1 VAKLQIALVLE
12 KIMHNT
18 IPELEIEDRQGT
30 SPTPT
35 QNLSMQSL
43 ETMVGEIA
51 TTNIPV
57 LLVGESGTGKDVYA
71 HLIHR
76 LSAEKPGKWKKISCA
91 TAEPK
96 SLHIDLQEIS
106 KSPAGGFGT
115 PHLFLDGI
123 DELDHPCQKLLL
135 SLMPDGELLGDEGKL
150 RARVISS
157 ATRHP
162 EKEVAAGRFRREL
175 YFRINGVCM
184 QMPALRE
191 RKEDI
196 PQLLNYFL
204 KKHADDLKKKIPE
217 LNSETTELLQAY
229 PWPGNIRELE
239 NVARKMVVLGNPE
252 MAIHDLR
259 GDKNIAV
266 HYERISS
273 LKIESRAASRLR
285 ERELI
290 LQALQRTKWNRKRAA
305 LELQISYKSLLYKIK
320 QIETPSVGKED

>member
-1 VAKLQIALVLE
+1 MQNA
-12 KIMHNT
+12 
-18 IPELEIEDRQGT
+18 IPWLDVEDR
-30 SPTPT
+30 PTNPPPT
-35 QNLSMQSL
+35 QNASVQSL
-43 ETMVGEIA
+43 EAMMGEIA
-51 TTNIPV
+51 ITNIPV

-76 LSAEKPGKWKKISCA
+76 LSAEKPGKWKKITCT

-96 SLHIDLQEIS
+96 RLESELQEIS
-106 KSPAGGFGT
+106 QLPADFGT
-115 PHLFLDGI
+115 PHLFFDGI
-123 DELDHPCQKLLL
+123 DELDHACQKILLP
-135 SLMPDGELLGDEGKL
+135 LMPDGEIRWGEAKL

-157 ATRHP
+157 ANQHP

-175 YFRINGVCM
+175 YFRINGVCL
-184 QMPALRE
+184 QIPALRE

-196 PQLLNYFL
+196 PALLNYFL
-204 KKHADDLKKKIPE
+204 QKHADDLKKKIPD

-252 MAIHDLR
+252 LAIHDLR
-259 GDKNIAV
+259 TARSDENIALRF
-266 HYERISS
+266 EKISS

-305 LELQISYKSLLYKIK
+305 QELQISYKSLLYKIK
-320 QIETPSVGKED
+320 QIETPSVAKD

>member
-1 VAKLQIALVLE
+1 MQSSITLLDA
-12 KIMHNT
+12 
-18 IPELEIEDRQGT
+18 EDR
-30 SPTPT
+30 SATPFRT
-35 QNLSMQSL
+35 QDPNMRSIES
-43 ETMVGEIA
+43 MVGEIA
-51 TTNIPV
+51 ATNIPV

-76 LSAEKPGKWKKISCA
+76 LSAEKPGKWKKITCA

-96 SLHIDLQEIS
+96 RLQSELQEIS
-106 KSPAGGFGT
+106 KAAVPGLGM
-115 PHLFLDGI
+115 PHVFLDGI
-123 DELDHPCQKLLL
+123 DELEPSCQKLLH
-135 SLMPDGELLGDEGKL
+135 SLIPDGELRGDEAEL
-150 RARVISS
+150 RARIISS

-175 YFRINGVCM
+175 YFRINGVCI

-196 PQLLNYFL
+196 PQLLGYFL
-204 KKHADDLKKKIPE
+204 KKHADDLKKNNPE
-217 LNSETTELLQAY
+217 LNAETTELLRAY

-239 NVARKMVVLGNPE
+239 NVARKMVVLGNAE
-252 MAIHDLR
+252 MAIRDLR
-259 GDKNIAV
+259 PAQSDKNV
-266 HYERISS
+266 PLHYERISS

-305 LELQISYKSLLYKIK
+305 QELQISYKSLLYKIK
-320 QIETPSVGKED
+320 QIETPGVAKED